1 PSFLLVPDIV
11 CCGIPNLRNT
21 RRYQRH
27 EVKEAIARYGEN
39 SEICRIPHG
48 TVKRARLAGGQDVV
62 VKEFKMAKKTREQ
75 RKRIDEQFTREVRL
89 HNKINQIKHP
99 NIVRLIGYGAW
110 CGKRA
115 ILTEYIPNR
124 RLLDHLTSLPPNHTR
139 VQIALDVALVL
150 QYLHGMLPPILHSDI
165 KPENIM
171 LGHNNTPKVIDFG
184 CSIEVRGN
192 AAMMR
197 GYTPEYAGPEWQWRL
212 GRIGL
217 PFDVH
222 CLGMVMLELMT
233 GRRAVEPE
241 VDLHLRALV
250 KETPEE
256 ALADNDYQ
264 CCRNEAEDR
273 PNIDVVVQRLEA
285 ILNPW

>member
-1 PSFLLVPDIV
+1 M
-11 CCGIPNLRNT
+11 
-21 RRYQRH
+21 
-27 EVKEAIARYGEN
+27 VKAVRSAEY
-39 SEICRIPHG
+39 PM
-48 TVKRARLAGGQDVV
+48 DVV
-62 VKEFKMAKKTREQ
+62 VKEFEMARKTRQQ

-99 NIVRLIGYGAW
+99 NIVRLIGYGA
-110 CGKRA
+110 C
-115 ILTEYIPNR
+115 
-124 RLLDHLTSLPPNHTR
+124 
-139 VQIALDVALVL
+139 
-150 QYLHGMLPPILHSDI
+150 DI

-197 GYTPEYAGPEWQWRL
+197 GCSPDYAGPEWQWRR
-212 GRIGL
+212 GMVGL
-217 PFDVH
+217 PLDVH

-233 GRRAVEPE
+233 GRMAVEPE

-264 CCRNEAEDR
+264 VLWAEVHHLIADGMPRHKFVAMMNLIMQCCRNEAEDR

>member
-1 PSFLLVPDIV
+1 M
-11 CCGIPNLRNT
+11 
-21 RRYQRH
+21 
-27 EVKEAIARYGEN
+27 VK
-39 SEICRIPHG
+39 
-48 TVKRARLAGGQDVV
+48 TVRSAKYPMDVV
-62 VKEFKMAKKTREQ
+62 VKEFEMAEKTRQQ
-75 RKRIDEQFTREVRL
+75 RKRIDEQFTREVQL
-89 HNKINQIKHP
+89 HDRINQFEHP

-124 RLLDHLTSLPPNHTR
+124 RLIDHLTSLPPNHTR

-150 QYLHGMLPPILHSDI
+150 QYLHGLLPPILHSDI

-197 GYTPEYAGPEWQWRL
+197 GRTPEYAGPEWQRRL

-256 ALADNDYQ
+256 ALASNDYQVLWAEVHQLIADGMPRHKFVAMMNLIMQ